1 MRRRATVLTPYPLFS
16 SSRVPSNESGTM
28 EIRGSPDASLSLS
41 LSFSGSPSSP
51 FPAFPSRPVAGW
63 LSSMFVKCA
72 EAAGG
77 V

>member
-16 SSRVPSNESGTM
+16 SSRAPGNESGTM
-28 EIRGSPDASLSLS
+28 EIRGSPDASLA
-41 LSFSGSPSSP
+41 PPP
-51 FPAFPSRPVAGW
+51 FLFHTFHARPVPGW
-63 LSSMFVKCA
+63 LSSMFVKCD